1 MRPREPAPLRPLVVA
16 QQLLIASTEFHAT
29 NMNALTGTVRRHG
42 AATGETRDAA
52 THTTSPL
59 TPPPRED
66 DVLFN
71 LAGLDVTMLHVYIVT
86 GSALLAACVLLS
98 VARAACALRSMCRR
112 GRAAERP
119 MVPTTSPS
127 LGRPSDGDVV
137 GSLDLWY
144 HGVIA
149 SLERRAKSRITVS
162 SLPDRARVGVIAV
175 EMGSAPSSAA
185 SVQLRV

>member
-1 MRPREPAPLRPLVVA
+1 MWAPVAEWFGVA
-16 QQLLIASTEFHAT
+16 QERMAKVLPNLAHFQLDEHIVRTETMFHMSPPT
-29 NMNALTGTVRRHG
+29 PSPSMPSLPP
-42 AATGETRDAA
+42 
-52 THTTSPL
+52 PL

-98 VARAACALRSMCRR
+98 VARAVCALRSMCRR

-127 LGRPSDGDVV
+127 LGHPSDGDVV

>member
-1 MRPREPAPLRPLVVA
+1 MWAPVAEWFGVA
-16 QQLLIASTEFHAT
+16 QERMAEVLPNLANFQLDEHIVRTETMFH
-29 NMNALTGTVRRHG
+29 M
-42 AATGETRDAA
+42 
-52 THTTSPL
+52 SPPTPSPSMPSL
-59 TPPPRED
+59 PPPFRPPPRED

-98 VARAACALRSMCRR
+98 VTRAGCALRSMCRR
-112 GRAAERP
+112 RTAERP
-119 MVPTTSPS
+119 VVPTTAPS
-127 LGRPSDGDVV
+127 LGRPSDGEIV
-137 GSLDLWY
+137 GSMDLWY

-149 SLERRAKSRITVS
+149 SLEKRAKSRITVS
-162 SLPDRARVGVIAV
+162 SLHDRARVGAIAV